1 MSRRAR
7 NFLTFAAIALTVA
20 ALIALVQSRF
30 PPEPGPNGEQRALLA
45 PDPR

>member
-7 NFLTFAAIALTVA
+7 KFLTFAAVVLTVA
-20 ALIALVQSRF
+20 AVLALAQSRF
-30 PPEPGPNGEQRALLA
+30 PPEPGPNGEQRAVLL

>member
-7 NFLTFAAIALTVA
+7 RFLTFAAVALTVA
-20 ALIALVQSRF
+20 ALIALAQSRF
-30 PPEPGPNGEQRALLA
+30 PPEPGPGGAQRALLA